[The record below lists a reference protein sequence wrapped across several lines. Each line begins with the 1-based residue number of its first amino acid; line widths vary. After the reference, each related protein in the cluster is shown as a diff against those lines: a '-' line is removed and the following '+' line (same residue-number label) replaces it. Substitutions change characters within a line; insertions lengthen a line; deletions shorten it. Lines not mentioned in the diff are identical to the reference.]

1 MTEKEKSHTF
11 VVKTALMRKVR
22 DIFGYFSD
30 IIDLI
35 LTIDD
40 DGREKKRKSE
50 NWYSRLQL

>member
-1 MTEKEKSHTF
+1 MTEKEESHTF